1 MVVRS
6 AGALLF
12 SLSHNIDI
20 RAEQSGGGIKGELKL
35 NINNNNNKNK
45 KITIM
50 NTHERTHTHTH
61 RRATQQRERELSDF
75 DLTNKLQ
82 RRETV
87 CLKLSYFIFGRLR
100 YIILLMINSVLFSIC
115 M

>member
-50 NTHERTHTHTH
+50 NTHERTHTH

-87 CLKLSYFIFGRLR
+87 F
-100 YIILLMINSVLFSIC
+100 
-115 M
+115 

>member
-6 AGALLF
+6 AGAF

-50 NTHERTHTHTH
+50 NTHERTHTHTQT
-61 RRATQQRERELSDF
+61 RNTTERELSDF

-87 CLKLSYFIFGRLR
+87 F
-100 YIILLMINSVLFSIC
+100 
-115 M
+115 